1 MGSGAQMGR
10 LFYDTTE
17 TLVYD
22 PVAANRTATRAAL
35 FTLGFRKIETVATLD
50 TFLEAVRRR
59 PPDLALCEAQGS
71 DTALCKIIQEMRQG
85 TQGFNPFI
93 VIIVT
98 AWEKSG
104 ALVTRVVNSGADDLL
119 LRPFST
125 TLLGQRIES
134 HVERRKGFVVTT
146 DYVGPDRRKDLTRPS
161 NVELFD
167 PPNSLKMKAKDRLSA
182 EETAMRLD
190 GELRGAREKLNNE
203 KLKRDAFQISILWRL
218 MQERVPGAY
227 NEELAKIAVLAKGIA
242 RRCQDT
248 DYETAI
254 EWCESVLAAVEGL
267 QAGVDRNAAMHLLGH
282 AALSLNHVFH
292 AEKSTTDILTEVD
305 ATVAIIRAR
314 SLAEAAAAAS

>member
-1 MGSGAQMGR
+1 MGR
-10 LFYDTTE
+10 LFFDSTE
-17 TLVYD
+17 TLIYD

-35 FTLGFRKIETVATLD
+35 FTLGFRKIETVATLESF
-50 TFLEAVRRR
+50 TEAIRRR
-59 PPDLALCEAQGS
+59 PPDLALCEAQGG
-71 DTALCKIIQEMRQG
+71 DAALCKTIQEMRQG

-125 TLLGQRIES
+125 ALLGQRIEA

-146 DYVGPDRRKDLTRPS
+146 DYVGPDRRKDLSRPS
-161 NVELFD
+161 NVEMFD

-182 EETAMRLD
+182 EETAARLD

-227 NEELAKIAVLAKGIA
+227 NEELAKIGALAKGIT

-248 DYETAI
+248 DFETAI

-292 AEKSTTDILTEVD
+292 SEKSTTEILTEVD

-314 SLAEAAAAAS
+314 SITEAAAAS